1 MANNFIPVVHR
12 KEWVCTAP
20 MINAHAAGMG
30 IGCDLRT
37 HGYAYPWILQ
47 LASATVLNKYHV
59 VNKAWRFVSSP
70 ALAGTFGAGAGCV
83 FAPSMGLTGSVGAGC
98 TTTSVVTTTTITAVG
113 KNMLANRGN
122 GTGYILRVVGKTS
135 GKTEEREIIGNTSG
149 TTPTLLVASAFTFTP
164 ASGDLYEIAAG
175 RLFMLSAGTTAAG
188 VWKSYEM
195 AANTLSGNLS
205 TTNLPATISTDF
217 SAIALDEQYNPAD
230 HIPGEG
236 LIVGASTYDNGTKRC
251 LLATASGAST
261 ITGQSSAG
269 DAVVAANEYRNFQIR
284 IVEDTATPAANGQ
297 RSIIASHTA
306 GASPVYTVGAAWTTQ
321 PSSSAKFVI
330 EYPNI
335 ILLRSSATT
344 SVYVY
349 NYSGSSITNGTN
361 TIANDAWST
370 SYFAAAGSA
379 MGAGC
384 TMFHS
389 SGIQPDSARNAR
401 HSFVHCFRGG
411 SSTALDVLDIAGATT
426 GSWENGAVYD
436 GGVTIGTGTC
446 GKLAPGCCEGKFG
459 YLNVYSSGATNQ
471 IYRYDVKSR
480 QMSPEANTNFI
491 QTGAAAAGD
500 RVATMLAIRSMSP
513 YETYSVVLQVQHL
526 ATLCEELVI
535 Q

>member
-20 MINAHAAGMG
+20 MRNAHAAGMG

-37 HGYAYPWILQ
+37 HGYAHPWIFQ
-47 LASATVLNKYHV
+47 LASATIVNKYHII
-59 VNKAWRFVSSP
+59 NKAWGFGSSP

-113 KNMLANRGN
+113 KNTLANRGD
-122 GTGYILRVVGKTS
+122 GKGYILRVVGKTS

-164 ASGDLYEIAAG
+164 ASGDVYEIAAG
-175 RLFMLSAGTTAAG
+175 RLFALSAGTTAPG

-195 AANTLSGNLS
+195 ASNTLSGNLS

-217 SAIALDEQYNPAD
+217 SAIALDEQYNPVD

-297 RSIIASHTA
+297 RRIIASHTA

-330 EYPNI
+330 EYPNLI
-335 ILLRSSATT
+335 FLRSSATT

-349 NYSGSSITNGTN
+349 NYSGASITNGTN
-361 TIANDAWST
+361 TIANAAWST
-370 SYFAAAGSA
+370 TYFAAAGNA

-384 TMFHS
+384 TSFLS
-389 SGIQPDSARNAR
+389 SGIQPDAARNAR
-401 HSFVHCFRGG
+401 HSFIHCFRGG
-411 SSTALDVLDIAGATT
+411 NSSALDVFDIAGGTT
-426 GSWENGAVYD
+426 GSWENDAVYD

-459 YLNVYSSGATNQ
+459 YLNVYSSGATSQ

-491 QTGAAAAGD
+491 QTGTAAAGD

-513 YETYSVVLQVQHL
+513 YETYSVVLHMQHL